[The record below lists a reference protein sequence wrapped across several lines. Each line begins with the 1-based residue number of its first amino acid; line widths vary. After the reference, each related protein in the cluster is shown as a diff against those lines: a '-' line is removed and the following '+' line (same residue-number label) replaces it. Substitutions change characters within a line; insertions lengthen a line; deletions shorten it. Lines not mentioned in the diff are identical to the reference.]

1 MHYLQRDLN
10 SKKSEIESLRKISE
24 LELQRLKDIHS
35 AQIEELDGTA

>member
-10 SKKSEIESLRKISE
+10 SKKSEIESLKKISE
-24 LELQRLKDIHS
+24 LEVQRLKDIHL